1 MTITVI
7 NYSNYVEYWRCCGW
21 TKVQKH
27 GILSKINYV
36 NLKEVNN
43 DVIANI
49 LQLYSPC
56 FVPAFTLGCCPVA
69 CGRCSVSQR
78 AEASLVPVPASS

>member
-1 MTITVI
+1 MLWLEESTETWSTI
-7 NYSNYVEYWRCCGW
+7 
-21 TKVQKH
+21 K
-27 GILSKINYV
+27 KIDYV

-69 CGRCSVSQR
+69 WAGVQ
-78 AEASLVPVPASS
+78 

>member
-1 MTITVI
+1 MWNIRGAVAGRKYR
-7 NYSNYVEYWRCCGW
+7 NMVYY
-21 TKVQKH
+21 K
-27 GILSKINYV
+27 KIDYV
-36 NLKEVNN
+36 NLNEVNN

-69 CGRCSVSQR
+69 WAGVQ
-78 AEASLVPVPASS
+78 

>member
-1 MTITVI
+1 MWNIGGV
-7 NYSNYVEYWRCCGW
+7 VAGLE
-21 TKVQKH
+21 VQKH

-56 FVPAFTLGCCPVA
+56 FVPAFTLGCCPLAWAGV
-69 CGRCSVSQR
+69 Q
-78 AEASLVPVPASS
+78 